1 MLIRKFIVFFYC
13 WLGVWN
19 EIIKI
24 YFIKKNWLMFKV
36 IFYLK
41 IFVLSFFWIGIIF
54 IDYEYVVWI
63 YIIVIYFFKGIKLC
77 IYVGGKI

>member
-1 MLIRKFIVFFYC
+1 
-13 WLGVWN
+13 
-19 EIIKI
+19 
-24 YFIKKNWLMFKV
+24 MFKV

-41 IFVLSFFWIGIIF
+41 NFVLIGIIF